1 MRTILSLLSVCM
13 LGACGPLV
21 SAGVPGVAQ
30 VDLLTVMGT
39 DKTVVD
45 HVVSL
50 SSGKN
55 CSAVRL
61 EKGQHYCEE
70 DEPIIQQNI
79 YCYNTLGS
87 VTCYNRPDPY
97 QGRQQKLGENNSV
110 QMRQRSPVN
119 QN

>member
-1 MRTILSLLSVCM
+1 MRQFLSLLTVFS

-21 SAGVPGVAQ
+21 SASIPGAAQ
-30 VDLLTVMGT
+30 VDILTVMGT

-55 CSAVRL
+55 CSAIRL
-61 EKGQHYCEE
+61 EKGLHYCEE
-70 DEPIIQQNI
+70 DEPQIQQNI

-87 VTCYNRPDPY
+87 VTCYSRPDPY

-110 QMRQRSPVN
+110 KVIQPSPVN
-119 QN
+119 Q